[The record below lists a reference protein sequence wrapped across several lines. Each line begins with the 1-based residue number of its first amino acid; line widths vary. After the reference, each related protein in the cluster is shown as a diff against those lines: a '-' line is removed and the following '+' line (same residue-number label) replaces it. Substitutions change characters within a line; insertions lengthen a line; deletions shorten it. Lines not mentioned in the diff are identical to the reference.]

1 MMAYA
6 KGARTFER
14 HVDIEDGTQQVSP
27 YCSLPAQVDT
37 WFKSWHKA
45 REMCGNPGTQK
56 RFVPEKEIAYLDGLV
71 RGAYASRDL
80 KVGDLLNDDDLYLAI
95 PLQKGQ
101 LSCREVMRG
110 QMVIKDCPKDQP
122 VMIEMVDTPYSY
134 NEMLKKQIYDR
145 GL

>member
-1 MMAYA
+1 
-6 KGARTFER
+6 
-14 HVDIEDGTQQVSP
+14 
-27 YCSLPAQVDT
+27 
-37 WFKSWHKA
+37 
-45 REMCGNPGTQK
+45 
-56 RFVPEKEIAYLDGLV
+56 
-71 RGAYASRDL
+71 
-80 KVGDLLNDDDLYLAI
+80 VGDLLNDDDLYLAI